1 MAGSLIGALRV
12 SLGLDSAQFET
23 GVKKARGEA
32 ARASKDMAG
41 GFDTATR
48 AAGALGTAV
57 ASIASASV
65 ITSLVRVNAQF
76 QTLEARMRVATG
88 STALAAAELQRL
100 ERFAAETPFTLDQ
113 VVDGWL
119 KLKNLGLD
127 PNIEA
132 LRDYG
137 NIAAASGKS
146 VMDFI
151 EAVADASTNEFERL
165 KEFGIKARQEGDK
178 VTFTFRGIETTVKKD
193 SAAIVGYLRSIATE
207 IGDGM
212 GAQMTTIEGKV
223 SNLDDAF
230 ARLMRTIGGLG
241 FNDLFMDQLDK
252 AAKALDYIGRQMSG
266 LQRIRSLEGFGAM
279 MTATADE
286 AVEAGT
292 PEGMLNRLTRQA
304 NEATAR
310 RIEAE
315 RARERG
321 NLGAGNIVSLEAR
334 RRAEAEARR
343 RLRDYQAGEYMESV
357 VGRFPLN
364 ERGGFGALPAP
375 TKPKDKPDGT
385 GKANGAPNPANKTW
399 LQQARAGDFD
409 SPGWQDPEGM
419 RIVSEEAM
427 NQVAKVQMAIDEIAT
442 DVPTIDSSQLFKAN
456 AFEAAAEFAEGMA
469 RSIGQAVIFS
479 GNIGSALVNSF
490 KAAAAELLTSGL
502 MDMLLGARGVGGQ
515 RSGGLI
521 GSLFGIPGF
530 ANGTNYAPGGL
541 AIVGERGRELVN
553 LPRGSQVIPNG
564 QTEALMASRK
574 VDVTVG
580 IDPRNGNLT
589 AFVNGQIAATA
600 PAIAQAG
607 AAMAQGQLSQRSQR
621 RFR

>member
-23 GVKKARGEA
+23 GVKRARGEA
-32 ARASKDMAG
+32 QKASRDMAG
-41 GFDTATR
+41 GFDAASR
-48 AAGALGTAV
+48 AATGLRNAV
-57 ASIASASV
+57 ATIGGAAV

-88 STALAAAELQRL
+88 STGLAAAELQKL

-137 NIAAASGKS
+137 NIAAASGKN

-165 KEFGIKARQEGDK
+165 KEFGIKARQEGDN
-178 VTFTFRGIETTVKKD
+178 VIFTFRGIETTVRKD

-207 IGDGM
+207 VGDGM
-212 GAQMTTIEGKV
+212 GAQMATIDGKV
-223 SNLDDAF
+223 SNLEDAF
-230 ARLMRTIGGLG
+230 ARLQRTIGGLG
-241 FNDLFMDQLDK
+241 FSDFFMGQLET
-252 AAKALDYIGRQMSG
+252 AANALDYLSRQMSG
-266 LQRIRSLEGFGAM
+266 LARIRQREGFGAAM
-279 MTATADE
+279 NATADE

-315 RARERG
+315 RAREQGR
-321 NLGAGNIVSLEAR
+321 LGAGNSVTLNAR
-334 RRAEAEARR
+334 RQAEAEARQ
-343 RLRDYQAGEYMESV
+343 RLLDYQRGEYMESV

-364 ERGGFGALPAP
+364 ERGGFGALPKPAAP
-375 TKPKDKPDGT
+375 PPPPAKDKP
-385 GKANGAPNPANKTW
+385 GKVAKPAPEAFVNPADREGW
-399 LQQARAGDFD
+399 ALQQLLDRGTAADVEVNRQALQGIAETMADLKAQDF
-409 SPGWQDPEGM
+409 SL
-419 RIVSEEAM
+419 
-427 NQVAKVQMAIDEIAT
+427 EIIRPA
-442 DVPTIDSSQLFKAN
+442 
-456 AFEAAAEFAEGMA
+456 AFEQAERFAENLSASLGQA
-469 RSIGQAVIFS
+469 LVFGQSIGD
-479 GNIGSALVNSF
+479 ALVNSF
-490 KAAAAELLTSGL
+490 KAAAAELITSGL
-502 MDMLLGARGVGGQ
+502 MDILLGRRGAGGV
-515 RSGGLI
+515 RSGGLL

-541 AIVGERGRELVN
+541 AMVGERGRELVN